1 MKTVIQV
8 PMEKELLARLAQRAK
23 AEAVSRAA
31 LIRTACVRYLREAET
46 AERVAS
52 YVAGYLRIPDETTE
66 EESLAWLAAA
76 EAPDEGWPEED
87 WKETKD
93 GAR

>member
-1 MKTVIQV
+1 MALR
-8 PMEKELLARLAQRAK
+8 PRARLDQRAK

-31 LIRTACVRYLREAET
+31 LIRNACVRYLREAET

>member
-8 PMEKELLARLAQRAK
+8 PMEKELLARLDQRAK

-31 LIRTACVRYLREAET
+31 LIRTACVRYLKEAER
-46 AERVAS
+46 AERAAS
-52 YVAGYLRIPDETTE
+52 YVAGYLRFPEKTTE
-66 EESLAWLAAA
+66 AESLAWLVAA
-76 EAPDEGWPEED
+76 EPPDEGWPEED
-87 WKETKD
+87 WKETRD